1 MDKTILILK
10 TGVVLESKINM
21 HLKYLMHIKWKI
33 KKVKKIYIITIST
46 YNYSTIQYKL
56 NVLK

>member
-33 KKVKKIYIITIST
+33 KKVKQIYIITIST